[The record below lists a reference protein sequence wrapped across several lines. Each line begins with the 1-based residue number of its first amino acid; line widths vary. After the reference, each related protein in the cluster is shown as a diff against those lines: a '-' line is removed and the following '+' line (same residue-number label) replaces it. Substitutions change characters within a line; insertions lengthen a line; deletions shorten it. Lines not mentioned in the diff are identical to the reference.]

1 MNEPIDITLDA
12 ARRMFE
18 AAKRIVVLTHERPD
32 ADCLG
37 AGAALVLAGRKL
49 GKKAFAL
56 NPDEIPDRLKPAAG
70 FSGENDEQKDGRLP
84 VYITGEPAESI
95 ADAVSCFNPDL
106 IIAADTAELSLLGDY
121 APVFSGCVGLKIDHH
136 PPRDNFG
143 AFNCVDDTVS
153 SCCEIIFRMLHPL
166 GVIDKEIAAA
176 LYAGIIADSG
186 NFKYPAVTA
195 DTHLAAAAL
204 IETGISHSDI
214 SERMFG
220 KRTEKDLAGLRV
232 ALDTLER
239 FSCPRRDG
247 KEIGCASIFISNA
260 DKEKYSLDDA
270 DLSGLHSFAR
280 DIEGVDVGV
289 TIKQMTDEPTKFKL
303 SFRSSKT
310 NVSLICE
317 QLGGGGHARASGG
330 AVEAE
335 SPEEAKR
342 LIREA
347 IERYGEPIID

>member
-1 MNEPIDITLDA
+1 MNEPVDITLNET
-12 ARRMFE
+12 RNIFL
-18 AAKRIVVLTHERPD
+18 AAKRIVILTHERPD

-37 AGAALVLAGRKL
+37 AGTALVLAARKL
-49 GKKAFAL
+49 GKKAFAV
-56 NPDEIPDRLKPAAG
+56 NADEIPDRLKPAVG
-70 FSGENDEQKDGRLP
+70 FASENDACLP
-84 VYITGEPAESI
+84 VYITAEPAESI
-95 ADAVSCFNPDL
+95 ADAVGCFSPDL
-106 IIAADTAELSLLGDY
+106 IIAADTAELSLLGAY
-121 APVFSGCVGLKIDHH
+121 ASVFSGRIGLKIDHH
-136 PPRDNFG
+136 PPRDQFG
-143 AFNCVDDTVS
+143 AFNYVDDNAS
-153 SCCEIIFRMLHPL
+153 SCCEIIFRILSPL
-166 GVIDKEIAAA
+166 GVIDKEIASA

-204 IETGISHSDI
+204 IETGISHSEI
-214 SERMFG
+214 SERLFG
-220 KRTEKDLAGLRV
+220 KRTDKDLAVLRI

-247 KEIGCASIFISNA
+247 KEIGCAWILISNA
-260 DKEKYSLDDA
+260 DKGKYSLDDS
-270 DLSGLHSFAR
+270 DLGGLNSFAR

-289 TIKQMTDEPTKFKL
+289 TIKQATDEPTKFKL

-317 QLGGGGHARASGG
+317 QLGGGGHTRASGG

-335 SPEEAKR
+335 SPEDAKR

-347 IERYGEPIID
+347 IEKYGEPIIE